1 MTQDPHIDPVSSEDV
16 PGQPDK
22 KKTAVDALNT
32 AKNAADTAKTI
43 AEGTG
48 NAISAIKWVA
58 IAIVALVIFGSGLAI
73 YKMISAPA
81 KAVGKATEAVTET
94 VKSRASSMADGTT
107 DLINRL
113 VVPTA
118 NQADLNNLSEAAFSV
133 LSNLVETPPE
143 GMKERLYWTANLAG
157 HENRVCELSI
167 AFGGEPVSVLIAADN
182 KAYAAAKALGSKND
196 RLIRMVLRAPG
207 DDVPFNVEWDNE
219 TVQWVTKW
227 RATTVK
233 KPLEDEVADV
243 RVREVLQSAARG
255 CGIN

>member
-1 MTQDPHIDPVSSEDV
+1 MTDETPPIPEKI
-16 PGQPDK
+16 PADK
-22 KKTAVDALNT
+22 KTIAKDTLNT

-48 NAISAIKWVA
+48 NAISMIKWVA
-58 IAIVALVIFGSGLAI
+58 IAIVSLVLFASGLAI
-73 YKMISAPA
+73 YKMVTAPV

-94 VKSRASSMADGTT
+94 VKSGASSMADGTSE
-107 DLINRL
+107 LINRL

-118 NQADLNNLSEAAFSV
+118 NQLDLNELSEAAFEA
-133 LSNLVETPPE
+133 LSGLTETPPE

-157 HENRVCELSI
+157 NENRVCELSI
-167 AFGGEPVSVLIAADN
+167 AFGGEPIPVLIAADN

-207 DDVPFNVEWDNE
+207 DDVPFNVEWENE
-219 TVQWVTKW
+219 TAQWVTKW

-233 KPLEDEVADV
+233 KPLEDVVADV
-243 RVREVLQSAARG
+243 RVRQVLSSAVSN
-255 CGIN
+255 CS